1 MYIKGLIFQFVTII
15 HDVTVRYALAIP
27 KDKMLQQRIL
37 SSEEHEQRSALLGRL
52 AIHYFDKP
60 LQFNIT
66 SYLIGSLQQ
75 KEVPHL
81 TSSASTMHNNRW
93 SYR

>member
-1 MYIKGLIFQFVTII
+1 MYIKWLIFQFITII
-15 HDVTVRYALAIP
+15 HDVTLRYALAIP
-27 KDKMLQQRIL
+27 KGKMLQQRIL
-37 SSEEHEQRSALLGRL
+37 SSEGEHEQRSALLGRL

-60 LQFNIT
+60 PQFNIT
-66 SYLIGSLQQ
+66 SYLGFLQQ